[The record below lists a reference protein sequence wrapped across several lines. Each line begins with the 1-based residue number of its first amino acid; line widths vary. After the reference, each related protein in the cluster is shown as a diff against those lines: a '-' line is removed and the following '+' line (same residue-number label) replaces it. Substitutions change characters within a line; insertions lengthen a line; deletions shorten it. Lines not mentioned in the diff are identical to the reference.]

1 MMAQPLAIDR
11 RRMIGAGTALF
22 LSGCGAISL
31 LPKPMEPQLY
41 LLRPQAMAPMGAPV
55 PWRLAIGTPD
65 ASASLDTT
73 RIALTRSA
81 TSMDY
86 FANAA
91 WNDRMPLIVQRS
103 LIESFDSSGRIVS
116 VARDT
121 AGLESDYLLESEIR
135 DFEARYETA
144 QAIPQIVVSIEAK
157 LVRMP
162 TRSIVASFNAS
173 SQAIASANNIDSIVL
188 AFDQAAGGAI
198 SQIAAW
204 TFGTAPAPEI
214 TPSRP

>member
-1 MMAQPLAIDR
+1 MLM
-11 RRMIGAGTALF
+11 GAGAVL
-22 LSGCGAISL
+22 LSGCGSISL
-31 LPKPMEPQLY
+31 LPMPMEPQLY

-55 PWRLAIGTPD
+55 PWRLAVGTPD

-73 RIALTRSA
+73 RIALSRSA

-103 LIESFDSSGRIVS
+103 LIETFDSSGRVVS
-116 VARDT
+116 VVRDT
-121 AGLESDYLLESEIR
+121 AGLESDYLLASEIR
-135 DFEARYETA
+135 DFEARYEAA
-144 QAIPQIVVSIEAK
+144 QGAPQITVSIEVK
-157 LVRMP
+157 LVRMSDR
-162 TRSIVASFNAS
+162 TIAASFNAS
-173 SQAIASANNIDSIVL
+173 STAPASANNIDSIVL

-204 TFGTAPAPEI
+204 TFSAAVPVA
-214 TPSRP
+214 RAAAR